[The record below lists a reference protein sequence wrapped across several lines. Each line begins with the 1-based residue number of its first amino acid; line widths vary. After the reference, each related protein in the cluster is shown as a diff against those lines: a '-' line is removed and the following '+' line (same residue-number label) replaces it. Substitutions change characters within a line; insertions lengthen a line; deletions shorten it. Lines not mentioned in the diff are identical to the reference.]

1 MDLVNTTLFVIN
13 LAKSV
18 RFQHNKYVN
27 TILFFFKIDADISAE
42 GKEIL
47 HACADYLIEVL
58 CHLCSISH
66 DPKQHVI
73 GKLISIICDCRKQEF
88 RGYFKELNE
97 VFYEA
102 MWPGDKL
109 EDILFK
115 VGP

>member
-1 MDLVNTTLFVIN
+1 MYLV
-13 LAKSV
+13 K
-18 RFQHNKYVN
+18 HNIICNKFSKECEISTQQICTYHFIFSN
-27 TILFFFKIDADISAE
+27 IDADISAE

-47 HACADYLIEVL
+47 HACADYLIEIL
-58 CHLCSISH
+58 CHMCSISH

-88 RGYFKELNE
+88 RGYFKELNA
-97 VFYEA
+97 VFYKA
-102 MWPGDKL
+102 MWPGAKL